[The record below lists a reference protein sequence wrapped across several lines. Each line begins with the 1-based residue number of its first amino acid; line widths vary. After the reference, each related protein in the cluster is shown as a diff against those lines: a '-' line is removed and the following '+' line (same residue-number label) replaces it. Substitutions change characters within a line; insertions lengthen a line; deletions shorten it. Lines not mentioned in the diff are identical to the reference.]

1 MDFLFKNFILFSEKG
16 KICIHSC
23 HRRPTIWLSTHNGWQ
38 ESCHPPY
45 AAATT
50 GKRLHDYVL
59 I

>member
-50 GKRLHDYVL
+50 GTTL
-59 I
+59 